1 MQPLDDQ
8 LSRLLKTTAR
18 TSGGEASPALLTQQ
32 MEDAVIRAWRS
43 ARLRT
48 VRGWFDGLLAPGLA
62 AACGAMALAV
72 ILNFQDL
79 TDSRDD
85 TAQNTELE
93 SLIADS
99 STQVALLP

>member
-1 MQPLDDQ
+1 MHPHDDQ
-8 LSRLLKTTAR
+8 LSRLLKSAAPTSAAETA
-18 TSGGEASPALLTQQ
+18 PAVLTQQ
-32 MEDAVIRAWRS
+32 MEDAVIRAWRG
-43 ARLRT
+43 ARLRA

-62 AACGAMALAV
+62 VAGGAMALAL

-79 TDSRDD
+79 TDSRD

-93 SLIADS
+93 RLIADS

>member
-8 LSRLLKTTAR
+8 LSRLLKSA
-18 TSGGEASPALLTQQ
+18 AKSPADEAAPAALTPQ

-43 ARLRT
+43 ARVRT

-62 AACGAMALAV
+62 FAGGIMALAV
-72 ILNFQDL
+72 VLNFQDL
-79 TDSRDD
+79 ADSRDN
-85 TAQNTELE
+85 AQNTELE
-93 SLIADS
+93 RLIADS